1 MDPLLSVEDLHVE
14 YRTPRGVLAAVKG
27 VTLNVERREVVGLV
41 GETGSGKSTIAR
53 AVVNRVRPP
62 GQIPQGRI
70 MFNGQ
75 DLLGLSPKEMRQV
88 RGRKIALIIQNPAAA
103 LNPLLT
109 VNTQFMNVH
118 HAHGEGTKESA
129 KAKIL
134 DLLHQVQLRDP
145 QRVLDT
151 YAHQLSGGMAQ
162 RVMIAMA
169 LLHSPE
175 LLIADE
181 ATTGLDATIQAHIL
195 DLLAELV
202 NQYQMS
208 ALVITHEMGI
218 VLHYCQRV
226 IVLFEGE
233 IVEEGPVSDV
243 FAQPRH
249 PYTQK
254 LLSSSLEKVQFEMPE
269 APPTPVFEPE
279 RNGKDACAFR
289 FRCPYAFQR
298 CGEEH
303 PDLVTA
309 GPRHQ
314 SRCFLVD
321 GS

>member
-208 ALVITHEMGI
+208 ALVITHEDGHCPTLLPAGDRA
-218 VLHYCQRV
+218 VRGRDRGGRAGQRC
-226 IVLFEGE
+226 F
-233 IVEEGPVSDV
+233 
-243 FAQPRH
+243 R
-249 PYTQK
+249 
-254 LLSSSLEKVQFEMPE
+254 
-269 APPTPVFEPE
+269 PTPASLHAETAVLQPGESSV
-279 RNGKDACAFR
+279 RNAR
-289 FRCPYAFQR
+289 
-298 CGEEH
+298 
-303 PDLVTA
+303 
-309 GPRHQ
+309 GPTYT
-314 SRCFLVD
+314 SL
-321 GS
+321 

>member
-14 YRTPRGVLAAVKG
+14 YRSPGGTLAAVKG
-27 VTLNVERREVVGLV
+27 VTLNVERREVVGMV

-53 AVVNRVRPP
+53 AIVNRVRPP
-62 GQIPQGRI
+62 GHISQGQI
-70 MFNGQ
+70 MFSGQ
-75 DLLGLSPKEMRQV
+75 DLLGLSSREMRQV
-88 RGRKIALIIQNPAAA
+88 RGRKIALIIQNPVAA

-109 VNTQFMNVH
+109 VRSQFMNVH
-118 HAHGEGTKESA
+118 RAHAEGTKESA
-129 KAKIL
+129 QSNIL
-134 DLLHQVQLRDP
+134 SLLQQVQLRDP

-202 NQYQMS
+202 DQYQMS

-233 IVEEGPVSDV
+233 VVEEGPVADV

-254 LLSSSLEKVQFEMPE
+254 LLSSSLEKVQFEMPD
-269 APPTPVFEPE
+269 APPTPVFEPGQ
-279 RNGKDACAFR
+279 NGKEACAYR
-289 FRCPYAFQR
+289 FRCPYAFKR

-303 PDLVTA
+303 PELVAA
-309 GPRHQ
+309 GPNHQ
-314 SRCFLVD
+314 SKCFLVD